1 MVFKTY
7 MEKQKL
13 IENEENEENLVK
25 KVS

>member
-25 KVS
+25 KVR